1 MVLIETDP
9 IEDVPNVTNCTNLIW
24 LGIKMT
30 KITTLH
36 EYQFKGLINC
46 REFWWGGSPFHCD
59 CHLRW
64 AVSDPRGFLHH
75 GSNYNED
82 TCPEPPDKRGKL
94 LKDLSPDDLVCDSTR
109 AAITTKRSD
118 ITTISTGSNTNTFNA
133 SSASQDIV
141 TVIREQRINKPSV
154 WHSSKK
160 TVITLCCFI
169 VMIVLGWLQGLSLYS
184 GNINGIM

>member
-1 MVLIETDP
+1 M
-9 IEDVPNVTNCTNLIW
+9 TNCTNLIW

-30 KITTLH
+30 KTITLH
-36 EYQFKGLINC
+36 EYQFKGLINF
-46 REFWWGGSPFHCD
+46 RELWWGGSPFHCD

-64 AVSDPRGFLHH
+64 AVSDPRGFWHH

-82 TCPEPPDKRGKL
+82 TCAEPPGKRGKL

-118 ITTISTGSNTNTFNA
+118 ITTISTGSNNNTFNA

-141 TVIREQRINKPSV
+141 TVIREQ
-154 WHSSKK
+154 
-160 TVITLCCFI
+160 
-169 VMIVLGWLQGLSLYS
+169 
-184 GNINGIM
+184 